1 MSVECSECER
11 LQQALWKC
19 QEERDTMMTVTDR
32 DWTRTLLR
40 QNDELDRL
48 RSENQR
54 LKKLEAWYTEA
65 INALHADVDRLQAAL
80 GRDNC
85 PSF

>member
-1 MSVECSECER
+1 MSDAEIER

-40 QNDELDRL
+40 QNDELDEL
-48 RSENQR
+48 RAEVKR
-54 LKKLEAWYTEA
+54 LKNLETWYTEA
-65 INALHADVDRLQAAL
+65 IDALHADIDQLRVDNA
-80 GRDNC
+80 
-85 PSF
+85 